1 MLLLGLALWTQISI
15 QAPYV
20 QTPPEV
26 VSEMLKLAGVRK
38 DDLVYDL
45 GCGDG
50 RIVIAA
56 ARQFGARGVCVELS
70 PARIREAQQNA
81 RRAGVAGRIEFLQ
94 QDLFDTDI
102 SKATVV
108 TLYLLPEVNL
118 ELRPKLLRELRPGT
132 RIVSN
137 SFDMGDWQP
146 HKVVS
151 IASGKI
157 YYWVIPAP
165 PTVEQA
171 SGRLKARAT
180 LQDDAV
186 QRLERSDPRYS
197 PAPGSAS
204 RWCRQ

>member
-1 MLLLGLALWTQISI
+1 MVLLWLALWTQISI

-26 VSEMLKLAGVRK
+26 VSAMLKLAGVRK

-56 ARQFGARGVCVELS
+56 VRQFGARGVCVDLN

-81 RRAGVAGRIEFLQ
+81 RRAGVRDRIEFLQ

-102 SKATVV
+102 RKATVV

-118 ELRPKLLRELRPGT
+118 ELRPKLLRELKPGT

-137 SFDMGDWQP
+137 SFDMGDWRPQ
-146 HKVVS
+146 KVVQVAGS
-151 IASGKI
+151 KL
-157 YYWVIPAP
+157 YCWVVP
-165 PTVEQA
+165 V
-171 SGRLKARAT
+171 RLAR
-180 LQDDAV
+180 
-186 QRLERSDPRYS
+186 
-197 PAPGSAS
+197 
-204 RWCRQ
+204 

>member
-26 VSEMLKLAGVRK
+26 VSAMLKLAGVRK

-56 ARQFGARGVCVELS
+56 VRQFGARGVCVELN
-70 PARIREAQQNA
+70 PVRIREAQQNA
-81 RRAGVAGRIEFLQ
+81 RRAGVADRIEFLQ

-102 SKATVV
+102 RKATVV

-118 ELRPKLLRELRPGT
+118 ELRPKLLRELKPGT

-137 SFDMGDWQP
+137 SFDMGDWRPQ
-146 HKVVS
+146 KVAQVAGS
-151 IASGKI
+151 KL
-157 YYWVIPAP
+157 YCWVVP
-165 PTVEQA
+165 V
-171 SGRLKARAT
+171 R
-180 LQDDAV
+180 
-186 QRLERSDPRYS
+186 
-197 PAPGSAS
+197 
-204 RWCRQ
+204 

>member
-1 MLLLGLALWTQISI
+1 MILPWLALWTQVSI

-26 VSEMLKLAGVRK
+26 VSAMLKLAGVRK

-56 ARQFGARGVCVELS
+56 ARDFGARAVGVDIN

-81 RRAGVAGRIEFLQ
+81 RRAGVRDRIEFRQ

-102 SKATVV
+102 SRATVV

-118 ELRPKLLRELRPGT
+118 ALRPKLLRELKPGT

-137 SFDMGDWQP
+137 SFDMGDWRP
-146 HKVVS
+146 DKVVQV
-151 IASGKI
+151 AEGKL
-157 YYWVIPAP
+157 YYWVVPAGL
-165 PTVEQA
+165 T
-171 SGRLKARAT
+171 R
-180 LQDDAV
+180 
-186 QRLERSDPRYS
+186 
-197 PAPGSAS
+197 
-204 RWCRQ
+204 